1 MAKKLG
7 LIVIH
12 GMGDTQ
18 PYFSSDLEKL
28 LGQQLG
34 SQIWRDIHIE
44 SVYYQS
50 ILQNNQR
57 RVWNDMQFLPP
68 NKLRWS
74 KLRKFMLYGF
84 ADASSLEHNSTH
96 DNSVYKKTQKI
107 IVESLRRARQFL
119 QNQDS
124 PLIVIAQSLGGQVIS
139 NYIWDSQMAKGIWE
153 VDSTDYINPSVAEK
167 EFISLQTM
175 RFLFTTGCNIP
186 LFVAGFDKIIPFD
199 KSKLHPQFKWRNYYD
214 KDDPLGWPL
223 QPLSDEYNQLVEDIE
238 IDSGNFLL
246 NQTPFS
252 HNEYWTDTDFCKP
265 LINEI
270 KKLLNS

>member
-7 LIVIH
+7 LIIIH

-18 PYFSSDLEKL
+18 PDFSGDLEKI

-34 SQIWRDIHIE
+34 SQIWRDIHLE
-44 SVYYQS
+44 PVYYQS

-74 KLRKFMLYGF
+74 QLRKFMLYGF
-84 ADASSLEHNSTH
+84 ADASSLEHNSTY

-119 QNQDS
+119 ENKES
-124 PLIVIAQSLGGQVIS
+124 PLIVIAQSLGGQIIS

-153 VDSTDYINPSVAEK
+153 VNNTDYINPSLEEK
-167 EFISLQTM
+167 DFISLKTM

-199 KSKLHPQFKWRNYYD
+199 KSKLHPQFEWKNYYD
-214 KDDPLGWPL
+214 RDDPLGWPL
-223 QPLSDEYNQLVEDIE
+223 QPLSDEYNQLVKDIE

>member
-7 LIVIH
+7 LIIIH

-18 PYFSSDLEKL
+18 PDFSGDLEKI

-34 SQIWRDIHIE
+34 SQIWRDIHLE
-44 SVYYQS
+44 PVYYQS

-74 KLRKFMLYGF
+74 QLRKFMLYGF
-84 ADASSLEHNSTH
+84 ADASSLEHNSTY

-119 QNQDS
+119 ENKDS
-124 PLIVIAQSLGGQVIS
+124 PLIVIAQSLGGQIIS

-153 VDSTDYINPSVAEK
+153 VDNTDYINPSLEEK
-167 EFISLQTM
+167 DFISLKTM

-199 KSKLHPQFKWRNYYD
+199 KSKLHPQFEWKNYYD
-214 KDDPLGWPL
+214 RDDPLGWPL
-223 QPLSDEYNQLVEDIE
+223 QPLSDEYNQLVKDIE

>member
-7 LIVIH
+7 LIIIH

-18 PYFSSDLEKL
+18 PDFSGDLEKI

-34 SQIWRDIHIE
+34 SQIWRDIHLE
-44 SVYYQS
+44 PVYYQS

-74 KLRKFMLYGF
+74 QLRKFMLYGF
-84 ADASSLEHNSTH
+84 ADASSLEHNSTY

-119 QNQDS
+119 ENKDS
-124 PLIVIAQSLGGQVIS
+124 PLIVIAQSLGGQIIS

-153 VDSTDYINPSVAEK
+153 VNNTDYINPSLEEK
-167 EFISLQTM
+167 DFISLKTM

-199 KSKLHPQFKWRNYYD
+199 KSKLHPQFEWKNYYD
-214 KDDPLGWPL
+214 RDDPLGWPL
-223 QPLSDEYNQLVEDIE
+223 QPLSDEYNQLVKDIE